1 MIKYFEENERIP
13 KSKKH
18 SSIPNYYMKLYDDA
32 NKQQIKKVELTS
44 NVYIE
49 EGITFNPK
57 INDNKNFN
65 IQSNF
70 NERNQKLI
78 ELKQQIL
85 SKMNE
90 PLNKRTLSRE
100 KIIENNQRVV
110 QRLYNNEIEKL
121 KRNRSKNK
129 NELQAVVTYKE
140 NLKKTHKISFKKNYF
155 LSENTKNLSNDL
167 VQHEESLS
175 NNIEAFIKDNG
186 KHVIQLSEIPVE
198 LNNSS
203 KKDTIL
209 TKRNSIVNSNL
220 DQTNQENK
228 DDEMTSRHSITIN
241 DYKESINQENNKPI
255 ESPNIIHEESES
267 QIKENEEVCRS
278 TVEVKSKTLQNLLNK
293 NKKQ

>member
-1 MIKYFEENERIP
+1 MIKYFEENEEIP
-13 KSKKH
+13 KSKKQ
-18 SSIPNYYMKLYDDA
+18 SSIPNYYLKLYDDA
-32 NKQQIKKVELTS
+32 NKQQNKKVELTS
-44 NVYIE
+44 NVYVE

-90 PLNKRTLSRE
+90 PLNKRTMSRE

-110 QRLYNNEIEKL
+110 QRLYNNEMEKL
-121 KRNRSKNK
+121 KRIRNKNK

-155 LSENTKNLSNDL
+155 LTENTKNLSNDL
-167 VQHEESLS
+167 VQAEESLS

-186 KHVIQLSEIPVE
+186 KHLIQLSEIPVE
-198 LNNSS
+198 LDNSS
-203 KKDTIL
+203 KKDIII
-209 TKRNSIVNSNL
+209 TKRNSIVNSKLDHTNDENL
-220 DQTNQENK
+220 D
-228 DDEMTSRHSITIN
+228 DEILSRHSNTIN
-241 DYKESINQENNKPI
+241 DYKESIIQENNKPI
-255 ESPNIIHEESES
+255 ESPNIIRGETES
-267 QIKENEEVCRS
+267 QIKENEEVCKS

-293 NKKQ
+293 NKK

>member
-167 VQHEESLS
+167 VQPEESLS

>member
-1 MIKYFEENERIP
+1 MIKYFEENEGIP
-13 KSKKH
+13 KSKKQ
-18 SSIPNYYMKLYDDA
+18 SSIPNYYLKLYDDA
-32 NKQQIKKVELTS
+32 NKQQNKKVELTS
-44 NVYIE
+44 NVYVE

-90 PLNKRTLSRE
+90 PLNKRTMSRE

-110 QRLYNNEIEKL
+110 QRLYNNEMEKL
-121 KRNRSKNK
+121 KRIRNKNK

-155 LSENTKNLSNDL
+155 LTENTKNLSNDL
-167 VQHEESLS
+167 VQAEESLS

-186 KHVIQLSEIPVE
+186 KHLIQLSEIPVE
-198 LNNSS
+198 LDNSS
-203 KKDTIL
+203 KKDIII
-209 TKRNSIVNSNL
+209 TKRNSIVNSKLDHTNDENL
-220 DQTNQENK
+220 D
-228 DDEMTSRHSITIN
+228 DEILSRHSNTIN
-241 DYKESINQENNKPI
+241 DYKESIIQENNKPI
-255 ESPNIIHEESES
+255 ESPNIIRGETES
-267 QIKENEEVCRS
+267 QIKENEEVCKS

-293 NKKQ
+293 NKK